1 MKRKLLLFSLLSLFL
16 TQVAMAQNIIKGV
29 VKDIKGLGIPGVTV
43 KVLNTAKATIT
54 DFDGKY
60 SIATPTDA
68 SLSFS
73 SLGYTSQT
81 ITVNGKTQADIV
93 LQEDS
98 KTLGEVVVTA
108 IGIKQQKKKLGYAT
122 QEVKMDVLSESKT
135 MNIGNA
141 LSGQVAGLTVSNPT
155 GMFQPPSFSLR
166 GKTPLIVI
174 DGIPVETDFFDVSGD
189 NIANINVLKGT
200 SASALYGSRGKNG
213 AILITTKKR

>member
-54 DFDGKY
+54 DFNGKY

-122 QEVKMDVLSESKT
+122 QEVKNGCLVGIENNEYRKCFIRTGCRTNSK
-135 MNIGNA
+135 
-141 LSGQVAGLTVSNPT
+141 QPYWYVSAA
-155 GMFQPPSFSLR
+155 FL
-166 GKTPLIVI
+166 
-174 DGIPVETDFFDVSGD
+174 FF
-189 NIANINVLKGT
+189 
-200 SASALYGSRGKNG
+200 
-213 AILITTKKR
+213 KR